1 MERNCRSNLR
11 PQLGA
16 GWERCWIDASI
27 WIFLHARR
35 LRLGSAFYGL
45 PKTPWGIFCY
55 SPTPPP
61 CWESVFSGKPAHGH
75 TVWTDCAARAFETS
89 SADLDSPAT
98 QNRRRTQLP
107 PPPPRTDSVS
117 TTDQSQQTTAPDT
130 GPEGQGT
137 RRTGRS
143 RSRGHHHG
151 PVLSP
156 PRQSYTSLQASGR
169 SGGTSR
175 RAPDWNPLANLANHR
190 SGGWKKD
197 LDFYMGAYFRLN
209 YRNEPTSKWPA
220 LKAKFFNFLI
230 DHHSEWKSIR
240 NNDPLGYLP
249 YMEAQF
255 EQVTGYKLV
264 GLGAC
269 TEWIRA
275 GTYYHWVI
283 AQRGELGR
291 CPRLASTPPPEGPMT
306 PPPFLPVTAAASP
319 ATVTPAAPAALPAP
333 AAPPATAT
341 QAIAPKPPQG
351 GGGRPRSKSQPRKR
365 DAAAA
370 GVQGAARD
378 TGGAGDSSDR
388 SG

>member
-16 GWERCWIDASI
+16 GWERRWIGASI
-27 WIFLHARR
+27 WIFIHGRR

-45 PKTPWGIFCY
+45 PRTPWGTFCY

-61 CWESVFSGKPAHGH
+61 CWESFFSGKPAHGH
-75 TVWTDCAARAFETS
+75 TVWTDCAARTFETS
-89 SADLDSPAT
+89 SADLDAPGPHRTVDGLSCFRLRLGLIQFRQLTRVSKQRPQIWGLRGKEPGEPDEPGRTAVIMDPS
-98 QNRRRTQLP
+98 RRR
-107 PPPPRTDSVS
+107 
-117 TTDQSQQTTAPDT
+117 
-130 GPEGQGT
+130 
-137 RRTGRS
+137 
-143 RSRGHHHG
+143 
-151 PVLSP
+151 
-156 PRQSYTSLQASGR
+156 PRQPYTSLQASGR

-209 YRNEPTSKWPA
+209 YRHEPTSKWPA

-255 EQVTGYKLV
+255 ERVTGYKLV

-269 TEWIRA
+269 TE
-275 GTYYHWVI
+275 
-283 AQRGELGR
+283 
-291 CPRLASTPPPEGPMT
+291 
-306 PPPFLPVTAAASP
+306 
-319 ATVTPAAPAALPAP
+319 
-333 AAPPATAT
+333 
-341 QAIAPKPPQG
+341 
-351 GGGRPRSKSQPRKR
+351 
-365 DAAAA
+365 
-370 GVQGAARD
+370 
-378 TGGAGDSSDR
+378 
-388 SG
+388 